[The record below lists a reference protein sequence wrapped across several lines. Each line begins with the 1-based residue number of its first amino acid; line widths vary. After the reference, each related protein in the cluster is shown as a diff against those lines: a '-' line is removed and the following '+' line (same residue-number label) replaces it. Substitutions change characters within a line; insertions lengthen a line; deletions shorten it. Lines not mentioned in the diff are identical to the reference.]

1 MAFMNTYPT
10 HLNEEERK
18 CFDEI
23 RELARKIPRAHSI
36 IMEDEGTK
44 YFLLEIDTDK
54 LDKEYDVLFDKFN
67 DGTKPL
73 MLDYVYDYQ
82 NTSGESFNI

>member
-1 MAFMNTYPT
+1 MTFMNTYPA

-23 RELARKIPRAHSI
+23 RDLARKIPNAHSI

-54 LDKEYDVLFDKFN
+54 LGKEYDVLFDEFN

-82 NTSGESFNI
+82 NTTGEVFNV